1 MTAVPVLS
9 RPQAP
14 RQALSTVAMYHFQNY
29 LEQFNCIHLNLYYF
43 QKKKKKK
50 IVDRVEQKVTT
61 NIETRSRS

>member
-29 LEQFNCIHLNLYYF
+29 LEQTYKVQLPTSELYSL
-43 QKKKKKK
+43 QKKH
-50 IVDRVEQKVTT
+50 ISFS
-61 NIETRSRS
+61 IM